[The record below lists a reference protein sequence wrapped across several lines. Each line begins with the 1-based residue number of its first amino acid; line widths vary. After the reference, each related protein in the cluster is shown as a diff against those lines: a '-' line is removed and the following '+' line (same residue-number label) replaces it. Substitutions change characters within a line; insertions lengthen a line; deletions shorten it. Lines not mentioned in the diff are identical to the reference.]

1 MEKPKPFKQK
11 TAVLEKLYK
20 NGYTDRKKLAG
31 LTLEKLGEIK
41 DLNFNDVSIISEIV
55 KSIRNGTFFAYLG
68 EEWAEKEENN
78 NDGTKDR

>member
-11 TAVLEKLYK
+11 IAVLEKLYK

-55 KSIRNGTFFAYLG
+55 KSIRNGTFYAYLG
-68 EEWAEKEENN
+68 EEWEKQTES
-78 NDGTKDR
+78 DTQ